1 MKVLEPKESI
11 PAIISM
17 VNNAA
22 EFIRIVSP
30 YSYLEGWEQLVEAIN
45 KAVRRGVD
53 VSYYVREKVGLDGLE
68 RIEAAVFEVPDLHAK
83 MFFSEKEAII
93 SSFHLINNSDINWAC
108 LLEYPD
114 EYNTLAGFFEK
125 YISPVAYTARKRK
138 SVEQ

>member
-1 MKVLEPKESI
+1 
-11 PAIISM
+11 
-17 VNNAA
+17 
-22 EFIRIVSP
+22 
-30 YSYLEGWEQLVEAIN
+30 
-45 KAVRRGVD
+45 
-53 VSYYVREKVGLDGLE
+53 
-68 RIEAAVFEVPDLHAK
+68 

-108 LLEYPD
+108 LLESPD